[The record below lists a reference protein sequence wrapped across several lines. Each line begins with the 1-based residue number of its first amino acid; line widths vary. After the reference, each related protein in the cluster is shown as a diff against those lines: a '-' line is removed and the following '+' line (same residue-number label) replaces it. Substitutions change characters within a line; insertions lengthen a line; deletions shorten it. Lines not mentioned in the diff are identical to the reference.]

1 MTWVRFHIKGHGTLS
16 NQGNIFKPVKIQ
28 VEIITKMLKES
39 ENHKDYKAD
48 LVLLE
53 HCLAIVTQG
62 KPDFMDRRDPI
73 GPLIGS
79 VSKFWKEKAE
89 M

>member
-1 MTWVRFHIKGHGTLS
+1 
-16 NQGNIFKPVKIQ
+16 
-28 VEIITKMLKES
+28 MLKES
-39 ENHKDYKAD
+39 EKTKNYNANIA
-48 LVLLE
+48 LLE
-53 HCLAIVTQG
+53 RCLAIVTQG